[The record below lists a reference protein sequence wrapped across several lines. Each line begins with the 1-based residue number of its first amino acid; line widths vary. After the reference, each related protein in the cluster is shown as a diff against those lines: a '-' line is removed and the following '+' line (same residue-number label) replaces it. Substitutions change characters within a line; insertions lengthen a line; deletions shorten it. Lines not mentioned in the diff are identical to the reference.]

1 MNSKLLSDVDLNNR
15 VVLHESDIDKAIL
28 SGVNVNKSL
37 VRHLENVLIEKAL
50 IKTKGN
56 QRAAAELI
64 GLSRTKLGQR
74 ARQLAKCK
82 TLEKS
87 RDGY

>member
-1 MNSKLLSDVDLNNR
+1 MNSKLLSDVDMNNR
-15 VVLHESDIDKAIL
+15 VVLHESDIDKAIS

-64 GLSRTKLGQR
+64 GMSRTKLGER
-74 ARQLAKCK
+74 ARQLAKY
-82 TLEKS
+82 KS
-87 RDGY
+87 LNAEG

>member
-56 QRAAAELI
+56 QRAAAGIVTGKQI
-64 GLSRTKLGQR
+64 GR
-74 ARQLAKCK
+74 AHV
-82 TLEKS
+82 
-87 RDGY
+87 

>member
-1 MNSKLLSDVDLNNR
+1 MNNSI
-15 VVLHESDIDKAIL
+15 VLRETDIDKAIL
-28 SGVNVNKSL
+28 SGVNVTKSL
-37 VRHLENVLIEKAL
+37 AQHLENVLIEKAL

-64 GLSRTKLGQR
+64 GMSRTKLGQR

-82 TLEKS
+82 TLEQS
-87 RDGY
+87 HD

>member
-1 MNSKLLSDVDLNNR
+1 MNNSI
-15 VVLHESDIDKAIL
+15 VLRESDIDKAIS
-28 SGVNVNKSL
+28 SGVNVTKSL
-37 VRHLENVLIEKAL
+37 VQHLENVLIEKAL
-50 IKTKGN
+50 IKAKGN

-64 GLSRTKLGQR
+64 GMSRTKLGQR

>member
-50 IKTKGN
+50 IKTAIRNK
-56 QRAAAELI
+56 
-64 GLSRTKLGQR
+64 
-74 ARQLAKCK
+74 
-82 TLEKS
+82 
-87 RDGY
+87 